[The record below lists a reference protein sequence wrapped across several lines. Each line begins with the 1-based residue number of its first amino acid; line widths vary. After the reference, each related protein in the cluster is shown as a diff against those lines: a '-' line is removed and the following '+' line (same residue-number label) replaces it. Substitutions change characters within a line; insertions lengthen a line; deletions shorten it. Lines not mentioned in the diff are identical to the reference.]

1 MSLFDREF
9 VADELPE
16 GGSYEVVPPAW
27 YDACISEAE
36 VSPNKSNTGE
46 ILKIK
51 FTILGPTHEG
61 RVVFTNLNIRNQSQK
76 AEEIALQDLR
86 AIMESIGLSRV
97 KDSDQLI
104 GGNCQIK
111 VVKKAA
117 EGEYQER
124 NEVRGYK
131 SIAGSTMK
139 KTESKSES
147 GAKKKTPW

>member
-1 MSLFDREF
+1 MLFDREI

-16 GGSYEVVPPAW
+16 GGSYELVPPAW

-36 VSPNKSNTGE
+36 VAPNKANTGE
-46 ILKIK
+46 ILKLK
-51 FTILGPTHEG
+51 FTILGPAYEG
-61 RVVFTNLNIRNQSQK
+61 RVVFCNLNIRNQSQK

-111 VVKKAA
+111 VIKKAA
-117 EGEYQER
+117 EGDYQER
-124 NEVRGYK
+124 NEIKGYK
-131 SIAGSTMK
+131 AIAGASMK
-139 KTESKSES
+139 QESPT
-147 GAKKKTPW
+147 KKKTPW